1 MKVYFICQKFIYQGW
16 RRLVKSFLPL
26 LFIATFVTVSLLHN
40 SNPIVA
46 QQIPTDAPINA
57 PTDAPINTPIDVP
70 INAPADVPINAPA
83 DIPINVPADVPNQ
96 VPNQIPNPIPN
107 PIPVQKPRQEIRG
120 VWITANDAN
129 TVKDRRKVE
138 EATSQLRR
146 LNFNTIYPV
155 VYNSGYVLYDSPVAK
170 RRNIQPFVYRGL
182 EGQDTLADII
192 NQGHRNKLL
201 VIPWFEF
208 GFMTPESSELA
219 LNYPHWLTQ
228 KRDGSKTSISAAG
241 EVAWLNPFHPEV
253 QDFISELVLEVV
265 TKYDADGIQFD
276 DHMSLPWEFGY
287 DKYTIDLYT
296 QETGNPP
303 PSNYQDESWIQWRAN
318 KITAF
323 MIRLNQQVK
332 AKKPNIIFSVSPNY
346 YNFAYKLQLQDWLT
360 WVRLGIVD
368 ELVMQVYRDD
378 LESFTSKINH
388 PEIQETQQLIPTG
401 IGIMAGLRNRPV
413 NIQQIQSQVRTAQ
426 QRGLGSVF
434 FYFESLWGFSQE
446 SVTERQAGFQ
456 SVYYSPAGRS
466 LLQSTSQDS
475 VNLPLYSSGNETSF
489 PGYYIDVAVGGNKS
503 QRVVVDTGS
512 AGLILPPSFFPNSK
526 PPQGGQALQP
536 FKSIDGS
543 TLEGRLVRANIKL
556 GTGDNSVAIPNL
568 PVRVITKRCT
578 TVSGK
583 SSCSTTN
590 LGPGIVGINYLETT
604 ATPNPLRYL
613 PGNQNN
619 GFIFAG
625 NTKNPENGRNGS
637 LIVGLTP
644 ENRAGFQFT
653 SMTPQADFKQ
663 VPKGSPNQRWDDEID
678 NACLTISDTPINN
691 QCGKIVID
699 SGTSTGFANFIGYQP
714 KGMQKDSAKFGAN
727 VEIKTSNLFSY
738 IFQLGN
744 NPGVNTFAVR
754 NSNGSPSALVMNTG
768 VALYRQYDVLLDPIE
783 GKIGFRSNNN

>member
-1 MKVYFICQKFIYQGW
+1 MKLDSIYRDYVYQGW
-16 RRLVKSFLPL
+16 RRLLKYCLPI
-26 LFIATFVTVSLLHN
+26 LFIASFVTVSLLHN
-40 SNPIVA
+40 FSPVTA
-46 QQIPTDAPINA
+46 QQIPTDAPTDAPINA
-57 PTDAPINTPIDVP
+57 PTDVP
-70 INAPADVPINAPA
+70 INAPTDAPINVPINVPNEAPINAPTEA
-83 DIPINVPADVPNQ
+83 PINA
-96 VPNQIPNPIPN
+96 
-107 PIPVQKPRQEIRG
+107 PRQEIRG

-138 EATSQLRR
+138 EAVSQLRR

-155 VYNSGYVLYDSPVAK
+155 VWNSGYVFYDSPVAK

-219 LNYPHWLTQ
+219 LNYPHWLTE

-253 QDFISELVLEVV
+253 QNFISELVLEVV

-287 DKYTIDLYT
+287 DKYTINLYT

-303 PSNYQDESWIQWRAN
+303 PTNYQDESWIRWRAD

-323 MIRLNQQVK
+323 MVRLNQQVK
-332 AKKPNIIFSVSPNY
+332 ARKPNIIFSVSPNY
-346 YNFAYKLQLQDWLT
+346 YDFAYKLQLQDWLS

-368 ELVMQVYRDD
+368 ELVMQVYRND
-378 LESFTSKINH
+378 LDSFTTKINH
-388 PEIQETQQLIPTG
+388 PEIQETQRLIPTG

-446 SVTERQAGFQ
+446 SVAERQSGFQ
-456 SVYYSPAGRS
+456 AVYSSPSGRS
-466 LLQSTSQDS
+466 LLADNRKES
-475 VNLPLYSSGNETSF
+475 VTLPLYSSGSDTTF

-526 PPQGGQALQP
+526 PPLGGQALQP

-556 GTGDNSVAIPNL
+556 GTGANAVAIPNL

-583 SSCSTTN
+583 PNCSTTN
-590 LGPGIVGINYLETT
+590 LGPGIIGINYLEST

-613 PGNQNN
+613 YGNQNN

-625 NTKNPENGRNGS
+625 NSRNAENGSSGS

-644 ENRAGFQFT
+644 ENKAGFQFT
-653 SMTPQADFKQ
+653 SMTPQSNFNQ
-663 VPKGSPNQRWDDEID
+663 VPKDSPNQRWDDEIN
-678 NACLTISDTPINN
+678 NACLAISGTPINN

-714 KGMQKDSAKFGAN
+714 KGMQKDSVKLGAN
-727 VEIKTSNLFSY
+727 VEIKIPNLFSY

-744 NPGVNTFAVR
+744 NPGVNAFAVR
-754 NSNGSPSALVMNTG
+754 NVSGSPSSLVMNTG
-768 VALYRQYDVLLDPIE
+768 VGFYRQYDVLLDPIE
-783 GKIGFRSNNN
+783 GKIGFRSNSN